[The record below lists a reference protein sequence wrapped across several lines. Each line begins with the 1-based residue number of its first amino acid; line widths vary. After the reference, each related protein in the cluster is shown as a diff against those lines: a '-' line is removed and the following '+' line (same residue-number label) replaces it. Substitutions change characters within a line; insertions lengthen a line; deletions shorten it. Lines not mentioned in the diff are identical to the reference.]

1 MGSDQLVGTMDIIQ
15 RQAAK
20 KAGKAIDEEKVLYLI
35 FAILGGREGEG
46 EELDCCYYLL
56 KILNRQQ

>member
-35 FAILGGREGEG
+35 FAIWEGGR
-46 EELDCCYYLL
+46 
-56 KILNRQQ
+56 